1 MISLFFID
9 IKFVDVPVISTIR
22 ELVIFKLLFILK
34 AVNLISSSGDKIF
47 KSKLRFD
54 FIVDII
60 SSLLLRSLK
69 KLFVIVNISFVPDA
83 SQRDL

>member
-9 IKFVDVPVISTIR
+9 IKLVDVPVISTIR
-22 ELVIFKLLFILK
+22 ELVIFKLLFTLK
-34 AVNLISSSGDKIF
+34 AVNLISSSVDKTF
-47 KSKLRFD
+47 KSKLRFN

-60 SSLLLRSLK
+60 ASLSLRSLK
-69 KLFVIVNISFVPDA
+69 KLVVIVNISFVPEA